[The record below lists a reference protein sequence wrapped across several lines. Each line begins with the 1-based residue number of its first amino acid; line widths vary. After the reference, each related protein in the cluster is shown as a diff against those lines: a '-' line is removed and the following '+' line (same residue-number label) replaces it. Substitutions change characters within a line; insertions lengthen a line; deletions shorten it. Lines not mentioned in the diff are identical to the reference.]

1 MKKQKEKKP
10 KNYKLRSK
18 VYRALGTTGIGLTTL
33 SGFIVYESLID
44 WQNFKNDLEHFIV
57 VNPDTVK
64 VNLAIAF
71 PLLIAIL
78 VFVWVFWKKN
88 KEQLKGKV
96 MLPILIITIIL
107 WLVYSVIEATLCALV
122 GAFVGAFFDEV
133 IFTPLSN
140 RARERAEDDHEI
152 AQEIRKEKVRKK
164 VRDELDGSV

>member
-18 VYRALGTTGIGLTTL
+18 VYKGIGTSLTFLTTL
-33 SGFIVYESLID
+33 AGFVVYESLID
-44 WQNFKNDLEHFIV
+44 WENFKNDLEHFIV

-96 MLPILIITIIL
+96 MLPILFTTIIL
-107 WLVYSVIEATLCALV
+107 WLIYSVIEATLCALI

-133 IFTPLSN
+133 VFMPLSN
-140 RARERAEDDHEI
+140 KAKEKAEDDHEI